1 MCKAF
6 GGVCALFLAAFLAK
20 FMVHA
25 AWPPAKS
32 GGHQRLQRTTGVP
45 IYRSFFFPAS
55 LCQRVPPHKGG
66 HPCMAP
72 TTGRTTRGCVLK
84 GSLLWSGPCIP
95 SLPFVFLFFS
105 LGHGG
110 MGSAFGLVDL
120 STAPARSKC
129 IQVRG
134 LSFEPRINK

>member
-32 GGHQRLQRTTGVP
+32 GATNDSSAPQACLYIG
-45 IYRSFFFPAS
+45 FFFPAS

-105 LGHGG
+105 LGHGDG
-110 MGSAFGLVDL
+110 
-120 STAPARSKC
+120 KC
-129 IQVRG
+129 IRVGGSQYSSCSEQVHSG
-134 LSFEPRINK
+134 SWSLF